1 LNIRFIVV
9 LTVLTHLS
17 FAGCRVIISLT
28 AGAAPFA
35 ILYPPIATESAG
47 ARR

>member
-17 FAGCRVIISLT
+17 FAGCRVILSLT
-28 AGAAPFA
+28 A
-35 ILYPPIATESAG
+35 IH
-47 ARR
+47 